1 MKSKYRK
8 DQIRQALD
16 EIAHDKEASEKLWR
30 DLTRLVAEHIRSWL
44 ESKERPQNRVNGI
57 ILEKNES
64 SRLLCLKCR
73 SMNMTTATFCNHC
86 GVQLQDTL
94 DEKTR
99 KKVLMGLD

>member
-8 DQIRQALD
+8 DQINKVLD
-16 EIAHDKEASEKLWR
+16 EIANDKEASEKLWR
-30 DLTRLVAEHIRSWL
+30 DICKVVAEHIRSWL
-44 ESKERPQNRVNGI
+44 ERTEKPQNRVNGI
-57 ILEKNES
+57 ILKKDGY
-64 SRLLCLKCR
+64 SRFLCPKCQ
-73 SMNMTTATFCNHC
+73 SLNQTMATFCNHG

>member
-16 EIAHDKEASEKLWR
+16 EIGNDKEASEKLWR
-30 DLTRLVAEHIRSWL
+30 DISKVVAEHITFWL
-44 ESKERPQNRVNGI
+44 ERTEKPQNRVNGI
-57 ILEKNES
+57 ILKQDEC
-64 SRLLCLKCR
+64 SRLLCPKCQ
-73 SMNMTTATFCNHC
+73 SLNQTTATFCNHC